1 MIILDHNN
9 ISIKYYETIV
19 LLDNHVIEVKMKEA
33 YVKILGKDLQVSYYS
48 NNEIIV
54 HGEYKSITFQ

>member
-19 LLDNHVIEVKMKEA
+19 LLDNHVIEVKMNDA

>member
-19 LLDNHVIEVKMKEA
+19 LLDNHVIEVKMKDA